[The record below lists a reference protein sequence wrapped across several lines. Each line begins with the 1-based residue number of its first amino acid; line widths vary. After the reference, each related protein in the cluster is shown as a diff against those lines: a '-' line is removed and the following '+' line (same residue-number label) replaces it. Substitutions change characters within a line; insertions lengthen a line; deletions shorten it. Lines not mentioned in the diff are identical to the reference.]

1 MRHVELVAFEND
13 SILHQKA
20 LSLPIGKVSLRQLGV
35 LVIGILSVFVAY
47 AISDNFWIT
56 AIIFAIFLGIGMP
69 NTKIM
74 TPDQMIKNVIL
85 FLIRGTSLSKKP
97 EYLQKEKRNQNK
109 QEKTNKNNIQT
120 VETQTNS
127 NVMSKVL
134 SQIESL
140 YKKKESKSIENLSN
154 KNKKYSINVE
164 LTSENMLNI
173 IPIKTNQENDSSIG
187 KLLGSL
193 TTSKRNSLLN
203 QNNSDNFLQEHVK
216 ILLDNKK
223 LKDDQI
229 LTKNNSMMSVL
240 LDKSSK
246 YDLVGIID
254 DDCDNPIPITGK

>member
-35 LVIGILSVFVAY
+35 LVIGILSVFAAY
-47 AISDNFWIT
+47 AITDNFWV
-56 AIIFAIFLGIGMP
+56 AVVIFAVFLGIGMP

-74 TPDQMIKNVIL
+74 TPDQMIKSIVL

-97 EYLQKEKRNQNK
+97 EYLQTSKSK
-109 QEKTNKNNIQT
+109 QKQKKKNSSVFT
-120 VETQTNS
+120 TETQTN
-127 NVMSKVL
+127 NNIISKIL

-154 KNKKYSINVE
+154 KNKNYSIKVE

-173 IPIKTNQENDSSIG
+173 IPTKIKKENKNNSIGNLLNSLTVSKTNLSDQNDS
-187 KLLGSL
+187 
-193 TTSKRNSLLN
+193 
-203 QNNSDNFLQEHVK
+203 NFLENHVS

-223 LKDDQI
+223 LKSDEI
-229 LTKNNSMMSVL
+229 LSKNQSIYVL

-246 YDLVGIID
+246 YDIETFSD
-254 DDCDNPIPITGK
+254 K